1 MSAGSATAEAVLF
14 RPGRPL
20 EEGDYPGF
28 GYRRTTEDGMIV
40 ERDIGVEL
48 RDGVTIYLDLYR
60 PQDAAAGSLPAL
72 LAWGPYGKHTGTS
85 RYERYPGRG
94 GVRDEWLSPWA
105 LFEGPDPAYWCPH
118 GYAVI
123 VADSRGSW
131 HSEGDLHIGGQTE
144 GKDACDVI
152 RWAREQD
159 WSDGKVGMTGVSYL
173 AIIQWLAA
181 AERPPGLMAI
191 NPWEGWTDSYREA
204 FGHGGMRETG
214 WSPRWNHGLISEGRV
229 EDLAGMIEQHPLMDS
244 YWESKVPALERIE
257 VPAYVVAS
265 WTDQGLHTRGTL
277 EAFTRLGST
286 HKWLDVHGH
295 KKWEHYHRPEK
306 VDYVREFFD
315 RFVKGVHNDWER
327 RPAVRLEIR
336 ERGEAGRTRAA
347 EDWPVPEVRYE
358 ALHLSASDGSLA
370 TSPPAGE
377 AEARYDPEDRVTFEI
392 AFDRDVDLAGHM
404 KLRLWIEAENG
415 GDMDVFVAVEKRDR
429 EGELVGFPFSSAWDE
444 GPVALGWL
452 RASHRELDPERSTP
466 ERPWLLHR
474 RELPLPVA
482 EPVPVE
488 IEIWPS
494 GTLFRAGERLRLVV
508 SGTDIHAPLHK
519 HEDSRNHGPHAIRTG
534 GGYDSHLL
542 IPNVGGG

>member
-1 MSAGSATAEAVLF
+1 LSGRSATAEAVLF

-28 GYRRTTEDGMIV
+28 GYRRTTEGGMIV
-40 ERDIGVEL
+40 ERDVGVVL

-60 PQDAAAGSLPAL
+60 PQDAAAEPLPAL

-85 RYERYPGRG
+85 RYDRYPGRG

-131 HSEGDLHIGGQTE
+131 RSEGDLHIGGQVE
-144 GKDACDVI
+144 GEGACDVI
-152 RWAREQD
+152 RWAREQE

-229 EDLAGMIEQHPLMDS
+229 EDLAGMIEHHPLIDS

-277 EAFTRLGST
+277 DAFTRIGSAN
-286 HKWLDVHGH
+286 KWLDVHGR
-295 KKWEHYHRPEK
+295 KKWEHYHRPEN

-315 RFVKGVHNDWER
+315 RFLKGVDNGWER
-327 RPAVRLEIR
+327 HPPMRLAIR
-336 ERGEAGRTRAA
+336 DRGEAGRIRDAQA
-347 EDWPVPEVRYE
+347 WPVPEVRYE
-358 ALHLSASDGSLA
+358 PLHLDASDGSLA
-370 TSPPAGE
+370 TSAPSGE
-377 AEARYDPEDRVTFEI
+377 ACARYDPAERVTFEI
-392 AFDRDVDLAGHM
+392 AFDRDVEIAGHM
-404 KLRLWIEAENG
+404 KLRLWVEAEKG
-415 GDMDVFVAVEKRDR
+415 GDMDVFVAVEKRDGQ
-429 EGELVGFPFSSAWDE
+429 GELVGFPFSSAWDD

-452 RASHRELDPERSTP
+452 RASHRELNPERSTP

-519 HEDSRNHGPHAIRTG
+519 HEDSRNDGVHAIRTG
-534 GGYDSHLL
+534 GRYDSHLL
-542 IPNVGGG
+542 IPIVAGG

>member
-1 MSAGSATAEAVLF
+1 LNGGSATTEAVLF

-28 GYRRTTEDGMIV
+28 GYRRTTEGGMIV
-40 ERDIGVEL
+40 ERDVGVEL

-60 PQDAAAGSLPAL
+60 PRDAAEPLPAL

-85 RYERYPGRG
+85 RYHRYPDRG

-131 HSEGDLHIGGQTE
+131 HSEGDLHIGGQIE
-144 GKDACDVI
+144 GEGACDVI
-152 RWAREQD
+152 RWAREQE

-181 AERPPGLMAI
+181 AERPPGLVAI

-204 FGHGGMRETG
+204 FGHGGMPETG

-229 EDLAGMIEQHPLMDS
+229 EDMAAMMEEDPLIDS
-244 YWESKVPALERIE
+244 YWESKVPPVERID

-277 EAFTRLGST
+277 EAFTRLGSAS
-286 HKWLDVHGH
+286 KWLDVHGH
-295 KKWEHYHRPEK
+295 KKWEHYHRPEN
-306 VDYVREFFD
+306 VDYVRRFFD
-315 RFVKGVHNDWER
+315 RFLKGMDNGWED
-327 RPAVRLEIR
+327 RPPVRLEIR
-336 ERGEAGRTRAA
+336 ERGETGRTRAA
-347 EDWPVPEVRYE
+347 EAWPPPEVRHE
-358 ALHLSASDGSLA
+358 PLHLSASDGSLA

-377 AEARYDPEDRVTFEI
+377 AEARYDPGDRVTFEI
-392 AFDRDVDLAGHM
+392 AFDKDVELAGHM
-404 KLRLWIEAENG
+404 KLRLWVEAENG
-415 GDMDVFVAVEKRDR
+415 GDMDVFVAVEKRDS
-429 EGELVGFPFSSAWDE
+429 EGELVGFPFSSAWDA

-474 RELPLPVA
+474 RELPLPA
-482 EPVPVE
+482 AQPVPVE

-519 HEDSRNHGPHAIRTG
+519 HEDSRNDGTHAILTG
-534 GGYDSHLL
+534 GRYDSHLL
-542 IPNVGGG
+542 IPIVGGG